1 MRLLSFPRSVSG
13 LLQQRLQ
20 RTITT
25 TFHSPFKNCQPILLQ
40 QKLNV
45 FHEVM
50 QQVATLSFNKLQH
63 LVTFVEQQML
73 YDVEPCVTGFQR
85 EHCSFSTVTM
95 NWYNGNKHT

>member
-1 MRLLSFPRSVSG
+1 M
-13 LLQQRLQ
+13 
-20 RTITT
+20 T
-25 TFHSPFKNCQPILLQ
+25 TFHSPFKNCPPILLQ

-45 FHEVM
+45 FREII

-73 YDVEPCVTGFQR
+73 HDVEPCVTGFKR

-95 NWYNGNKHT
+95 NWYNANKDT